1 MITLKTDPNCLDN
14 FCVAG
19 INYRK
24 SDISVRSRFSLSPA
38 QSALLL
44 QSAVSENFAGCM
56 VLSTC
61 NRTEIYAICD
71 HPQKLIEML
80 CTHTHGQMKDFM
92 EHGYQYYGTCAIE
105 HLFKVAAGL
114 DSQIIGD
121 YEILSQLKM
130 AVKEARENG
139 CINYFMDRVI
149 SFAFQAS
156 KEIKSTTQLSSGT
169 LSVSYAAIKIIKEK
183 IEDLQNKKILLI
195 GAGKFGHNIGKNL
208 KAYLPGSTLFF
219 SNRTDRKALD
229 LAEECGGQFV
239 PYDSIASAVND
250 ADVIIVST
258 AAESY
263 TLYPSLFTV
272 PKSHLILDLSV
283 PKNVDPALQNIEGV
297 SLLNVDEI
305 SMILDK
311 TISLRKAEIPKAMS
325 VINSTVEELVE
336 WYRKRLNRQFPIN
349 EKGKARNTKKALF
362 SNHVIWPV
370 GLRQNE
376 RATRL

>member
-1 MITLKTDPNCLDN
+1 MIQLKTNPHFLND

-24 SDISVRSRFSLSPA
+24 SDISIRSKFSLLPE

-44 QSAVSENFAGCM
+44 QAAVSENFPGCM

-61 NRTEIYAICD
+61 NRTEIYGICD

-80 CTHTHGQMKDFM
+80 CIHTHGNLKDFM
-92 EHGYQYYGTCAIE
+92 EQGYQYYETDAIE

-121 YEILSQLKM
+121 YEILAQLKH

-139 CINYFMDRVI
+139 CINNFMDRVI
-149 SFAFQAS
+149 NFAFQAS
-156 KEIKSTTQLSSGT
+156 KEIKTTTLLSSGT

-183 IEDLQNKKILLI
+183 IADLNNKKVLLM

-208 KAYLPGSTLFF
+208 KDYLPDCSLFF
-219 SNRTDRKALD
+219 TNRTDSKALE

-239 PYDSIASAVND
+239 PYDSVPSAVND

-258 AAESY
+258 ASETY
-263 TLYPSLFTV
+263 TLFPSLFTN
-272 PKSHLILDLSV
+272 PKPHLILDLSV
-283 PKNVDPALQNIEGV
+283 PKNVDPALQNIDGV

-311 TISLRKAEIPKAMS
+311 TISLRKSEIPKAMS
-325 VINSTVEELVE
+325 VINNTIEELME
-336 WYRKRLNRQFPIN
+336 WYHKRLNNQFQGNVMGKLCNIN
-349 EKGKARNTKKALF
+349 EAHF
-362 SNHVIWPV
+362 SNQAIR
-370 GLRQNE
+370 GNR
-376 RATRL
+376 RAENF

>member
-1 MITLKTDPNCLDN
+1 MIKLKTDPNCLDT

-24 SDISVRSRFSLSPA
+24 SDISVRSKFSLSQA

-44 QSAVSENFAGCM
+44 QAAVSRNFQGCM

-61 NRTEIYAICD
+61 NRSEIYAIYD

-80 CTHTHGQMKDFM
+80 CTHTHGNMKDFM
-92 EHGYQYYGTCAIE
+92 EHGYQYYGTGAIE

-121 YEILSQLKM
+121 YEILSQLKL

-169 LSVSYAAIKIIKEK
+169 LSVSYAAIKIVKEK
-183 IEDLQNKKILLI
+183 LKDLNNKKILLI

-208 KAYLPGSTLFF
+208 KDYLPGTTLFF

-239 PYDSIASAVND
+239 PYDSIAPAVNE

-263 TLYPSLFTV
+263 TLFPSLFTI

-283 PKNVDPALQNIEGV
+283 PKNVDPALQNIEGI

-305 SMILDK
+305 STILDK

-336 WYRKRLNRQFPIN
+336 WYHKRLNKQFPVNI
-349 EKGKARNTKKALF
+349 KGKPRNIKKAIF
-362 SNHVIWPV
+362 SNQAIWSA
-370 GLRQNE
+370 GLPGNE
-376 RATRL
+376 RAIRL